1 MADKYLVTGGAGFI
15 GSHLAER
22 LVEDGH
28 HVTVYDD
35 FSTGR
40 FENVAHLEGRNFR
53 VVEGDIRD
61 VDAVKRAVK
70 GRNFVLH
77 HAALPSVARSVENPV
92 ETNEVNVNGTLAVLE
107 AVRSTKSTMKRVV
120 YASSSSV
127 YGDTPTLPKT
137 ETMPAQPMSPYA
149 ASKLAG
155 EAYCRAYY
163 LNYGVETVCLRY
175 FNVFGPR
182 QDPTSDYAA
191 VVPKFV
197 TALLGRGK
205 PMIFGDGKQTR
216 DFTYVS
222 NVVDA
227 NVAACTAAKAP
238 GGTFNIACGSRV
250 AIAGLANIIGEI
262 LGKTREPR
270 MKPARPGDVRHSLA
284 DISKAEDVLNYRVRV
299 NLVEGLRSTVEWYRE
314 DSE

>member
-1 MADKYLVTGGAGFI
+1 MAAKYLVTGGAGFI

-22 LVEDGH
+22 LVKDGH
-28 HVTVYDD
+28 HVTVFDD

-40 FENVAHLEGRNFR
+40 FDNVAHLEGRNFR
-53 VVEGDIRD
+53 VVEGDVRD
-61 VDAVKRAVK
+61 ADAVKKVVK

-77 HAALPSVARSVENPV
+77 HAALPSVARSVESPL
-92 ETNEVNVNGTLAVLE
+92 ETNQVNVDGTLAVLE
-107 AVRSTKSTMKRVV
+107 AARSNKSTVKRVI
-120 YASSSSV
+120 YASSSSI

-155 EAYCRAYY
+155 EAYCRAYF
-163 LNYGVETVCLRY
+163 LNYGIETVCLRY

-182 QDPTSDYAA
+182 QDPSSDYAA

-205 PMIFGDGKQTR
+205 PVIFGDGKQTR

-227 NVAACTAAKAP
+227 NVAACTAPKAP
-238 GGTFNIACGSRV
+238 GATFNIACGSRV
-250 AIAGLANIIGEI
+250 AIAGLANMIGDIIG
-262 LGKTREPR
+262 TSREPR
-270 MKPARPGDVRHSLA
+270 MKNPRPGDVRHSLA
-284 DISKAEDVLNYRVRV
+284 DIAKAEDVLNYRVRV
-299 NLVEGLRSTVEWYRE
+299 NLAEGLRVTVDWYRG
-314 DSE
+314 DSG